1 MKLLF
6 PLTLAAGILAGVSAL
21 LANAAPAP
29 QPAPDLSSAAG
40 LWEQYD
46 DDGKREGWFLIFE
59 KTRGVYEGA
68 IVKMFLKPGEDPNTL
83 RCTKCAGEQKNQP
96 SLGLVI
102 IKGMQRQAR
111 NYENGSILDPR
122 DGQIWSARMEVSPD
136 GKLLEV
142 RGFLGVALF
151 GKSQIWKRLPD
162 NALQPNEVPPN
173 VAQYMPPGA
182 ARAQGGAPGG
192 AAPAPA
198 PHQAQQTP
206 AQRPAGQQPAMQQQ
220 NPNAQQQ
227 QRRFQ

>member
-1 MKLLF
+1 MRLLL
-6 PLTLAAGILAGVSAL
+6 PLTLSAGIIAGLTAF

-29 QPAPDLSSAAG
+29 QPPQDLSSAAG

-46 DDGKREGWFLIFE
+46 DDGRREGWFLIFE

-102 IKGMQRQAR
+102 IKGMQRQGRA
-111 NYENGSILDPR
+111 YENGSILDPR
-122 DGQIWSARMEVSPD
+122 DGQVWSARMEVSPD
-136 GKLLEV
+136 GRQLEV

-182 ARAQGGAPGG
+182 ARAQGGAPV
-192 AAPAPA
+192 PA

-220 NPNAQQQ
+220 NPNPQQ